1 MYSSGM
7 AQIIL
12 CLVSSSRCAKL
23 LDDAWTQLLLPNIL
37 MVIIRLRKN
46 QIDNITVMEHLIDPD
61 MKRNIKLIT
70 FQEIAS

>member
-1 MYSSGM
+1 
-7 AQIIL
+7 
-12 CLVSSSRCAKL
+12 VSSSRCAKL

-46 QIDNITVMEHLIDPD
+46 QIDDITVMEHLIDPD